1 MQIEHFFIKLRNS
14 MQLMDIIKDDCQ
26 IKPHGRRERGEGG
39 GESTGMLD
47 YHVKIT
53 TKSTL

>member
-39 GESTGMLD
+39 GGNPLEC
-47 YHVKIT
+47 
-53 TKSTL
+53 

>member
-1 MQIEHFFIKLRNS
+1 